1 MAFHFTLEAPLRI
14 AQMKQRCA
22 ERDVQCIHGMITQ
35 QRQTIESLRQ
45 MQAELSSVIATKM
58 AVQVSAAELKF
69 QTAERRALQLR
80 ERTANHCAAELLQRL
95 ESQQRVLLTIRRER
109 EMLEQLHARCRRDY
123 DRIVER
129 KTQANLDELFL
140 YRRR

>member
-1 MAFHFTLEAPLRI
+1 
-14 AQMKQRCA
+14 
-22 ERDVQCIHGMITQ
+22 MITQ